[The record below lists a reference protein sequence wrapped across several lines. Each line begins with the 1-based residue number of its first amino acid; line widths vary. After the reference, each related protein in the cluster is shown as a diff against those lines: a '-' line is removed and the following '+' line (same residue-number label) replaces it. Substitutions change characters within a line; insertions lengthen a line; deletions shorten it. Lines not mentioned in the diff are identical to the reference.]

1 MRAYLILRS
10 LSFLSRKF
18 GIRSQVA
25 GGFDEIIL
33 KAEINNLTLTLN
45 NIHIVLIISMRVKY
59 SKIVPLFILH
69 TTVHYF
75 GWSTYY
81 LYLRGMVKLWR
92 LSRVEQIL

>member
-1 MRAYLILRS
+1 MVTWANLRNFIRAYLILRS

-33 KAEINNLTLTLN
+33 KAEINNLTIN

-59 SKIVPLFILH
+59 SKILPLFISH
-69 TTVHYF
+69 TTVHDF
-75 GWSTYY
+75 GWSITFISV
-81 LYLRGMVKLWR
+81 GW
-92 LSRVEQIL
+92 